1 MWKDI
6 KNKTTSHPQNL
17 TAHNIVCFCW
27 KIVDRESPSSTLLF
41 TRSEA
46 ELKLKL
52 EIHANA
58 TQAPHTLS
66 WFVPTVLGFHNLLLA
81 TDPWHC
87 FANCSIVSRLMGS
100 SRSVIEF
107 TVRFLLIPPAFYFL
121 IHFDCLFG
129 SRENSRKSEDKLY
142 YLFYFCVFSF
152 SIVLIM
158 WNGKISSTFFN

>member
-6 KNKTTSHPQNL
+6 KNKTTSHPQHL
-17 TAHNIVCFCW
+17 TAQNLVCFCW
-27 KIVDRESPSSTLLF
+27 KIVGRESPHRLFSSPGAKPNW
-41 TRSEA
+41 SWN
-46 ELKLKL
+46 LKFMP
-52 EIHANA
+52 NA
-58 TQAPHTLS
+58 TQPPHTLS

-81 TDPWHC
+81 IDPWHC

-107 TVRFLLIPPAFYFL
+107 TVRFLLIPSAFYFL

-129 SRENSRKSEDKLY
+129 SRENSRKSDDKLY

-158 WNGKISSTFFN
+158 WNGKVSSTFFN